1 MAGKAGAPAAQ
12 PLAQQILED
21 RDGLLDELALLLRR
35 VVAHHLVLV
44 GVTGDRMA
52 GLLHFLR
59 YLRILLQ
66 RGATDDPG
74 PTHAVLGHD
83 FQEPPRPASATI
95 LPFAV

>member
-35 VVAHHLVLV
+35 VVAHHLPFV

-52 GLLHFLR
+52 SLPHFLPYFWVFLQPCAADYSR
-59 YLRILLQ
+59 RTPALLC
-66 RGATDDPG
+66 
-74 PTHAVLGHD
+74 HD
-83 FQEPPRPASATI
+83 LHEPPRAPPGAI
-95 LPFAV
+95 LPLA